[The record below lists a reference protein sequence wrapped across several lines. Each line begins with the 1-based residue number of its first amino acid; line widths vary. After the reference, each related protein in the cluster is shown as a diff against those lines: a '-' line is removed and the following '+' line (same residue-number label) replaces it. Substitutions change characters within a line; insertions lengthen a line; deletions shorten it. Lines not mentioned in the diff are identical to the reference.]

1 MTTVKAARLCA
12 YGEEKVVRIEDVSL
26 PDPKTGELL
35 IRVSAAGVNPIDWKI
50 RAGQMQQVIPL
61 QLPVTLGGDFAG
73 VVEAVDAGVAG
84 LKAGDAVYGQAP
96 VTNGGSGS
104 FAEAVLARAGA
115 VAAKPRSVSYV
126 EAGALPLVGVSAL
139 QALSEYLRISAG
151 QKVLIHGGAGGIG
164 SAAIQI
170 AKHLGAHVATT
181 ASGDDIDYVKS
192 LGADTVIDYKTQ
204 KFEEV
209 VDDFDAVFDTVG
221 GDTYVRSFKVLKKG
235 GRLVSMLV
243 QPRQDLMKE
252 FGVEAFRQVTQV
264 TTERLTKL
272 AELVDNGALKVHV
285 DKIFPLSQASG
296 ALLQLEKQPPKG
308 KFVLKLV

>member
-181 ASGDDIDYVKS
+181 ASGDDIEYVKS
-192 LGADTVIDYKTQ
+192 LGADMVIDKTQ

-209 VDDFDAVFDTVG
+209 VHDFDAVFDMVG
-221 GDTYVRSFKVLKKG
+221 GDTHVRSFKVLKKG

-285 DKIFPLSQASG
+285 DKIFPLSQASA
-296 ALLQLEKQPPKG
+296 ALLQLEKRPPKG
-308 KFVLKLV
+308 KFVLKLA

>member
-1 MTTVKAARLCA
+1 MTTVEAARLCA

-181 ASGDDIDYVKS
+181 ASGDDIEYVKS
-192 LGADTVIDYKTQ
+192 LGADMVIDKTQ

-209 VDDFDAVFDTVG
+209 VHDFDAVFDMVG
-221 GDTYVRSFKVLKKG
+221 GDTHVRSFKVLKKG
-235 GRLVSMLV
+235 GRLVSMLA

-285 DKIFPLSQASG
+285 DKIFPLSQASA
-296 ALLQLEKQPPKG
+296 ALLQLEKRPPKG
-308 KFVLKLV
+308 KFVLKLA

>member
-1 MTTVKAARLCA
+1 MTMVKAARLCA
-12 YGEEKVVRIEDVSL
+12 YGEGEAVRIEDVSL

-35 IRVSAAGVNPIDWKI
+35 IRVNAAGVNPIDWKI
-50 RAGQMQQVIPL
+50 RAGHMQQAVPL

-73 VVEAVDAGVAG
+73 VVEAVAAGVAG

-104 FAEAVLARAGA
+104 FAEAVLARAGT

-139 QALSEYLRISAG
+139 QALSEYLRLSAG

-192 LGADTVIDYKTQ
+192 LGADTVIDYKAQ

-209 VDDFDAVFDTVG
+209 VHDFDAVFDTVG

-243 QPRQDLMKE
+243 QPRHDLMKE
-252 FGVEAFRQVTQV
+252 FGVEAFWQFTQV

-272 AELVDNGALKVHV
+272 AELVETVR
-285 DKIFPLSQASG
+285 
-296 ALLQLEKQPPKG
+296 
-308 KFVLKLV
+308 

>member
-12 YGEEKVVRIEDVSL
+12 YGEGEAVRIEDV
-26 PDPKTGELL
+26 PRPGPKTGELL
-35 IRVSAAGVNPIDWKI
+35 IRVNAAGVNPVDWKI
-50 RAGQMQQVIPL
+50 RAGYLQQAFPL

-73 VVEAVDAGVAG
+73 VVEAVDAGAAG

-104 FAEAVLARAGA
+104 FAEAVLARAGT

-209 VDDFDAVFDTVG
+209 VHDFDAVFDTVG
-221 GDTYVRSFKVLKKG
+221 GDTLVGCKG
-235 GRLVSMLV
+235 HEM
-243 QPRQDLMKE
+243 
-252 FGVEAFRQVTQV
+252 
-264 TTERLTKL
+264 
-272 AELVDNGALKVHV
+272 
-285 DKIFPLSQASG
+285 PLS
-296 ALLQLEKQPPKG
+296 
-308 KFVLKLV
+308 